1 MTFSKAV
8 RIQPLTY
15 SDLSDLHTA
24 AINSRG
30 LHEPWFS
37 APQTIESWHDFI
49 RRRLGPQ
56 DLGFVVRR
64 TSDAALVGFFD
75 ITNIVRGVFQSG
87 YLSYFAVSG
96 YEGQGFMSS
105 GLKQLVGHAFT
116 ELGLHRLEA
125 NIRPENAK
133 SISLVKR
140 TGFSR
145 EGYSPR
151 YLKLGGVWR
160 DHERWAILAEE

>member
-1 MTFSKAV
+1 MVNCKTVS
-8 RIQPLTY
+8 IHPLTG
-15 SDLSDLHTA
+15 SDLEELHAA
-24 AINSRG
+24 AITSRA
-30 LHEPWFS
+30 LHEPWYS
-37 APQTIESWHDFI
+37 APQTMQAWQDFI
-49 RRRLGPQ
+49 GRRQGPS

-64 TSDAALVGFFD
+64 TSDAALVGFID

-96 YEGQGFMSS
+96 YQGQGFMSS
-105 GLKQLVGHAFT
+105 GLKLLVGYAFT

-125 NIRPENAK
+125 NISPENSK
-133 SISLVKR
+133 SIALVKR
-140 TGFSR
+140 AGFNR

-151 YLKLGGVWR
+151 YLKLGGQWR